1 MATVNEIISGIE
13 SKMEKSVAALRVDL
27 ASLRAGR
34 ATPSL
39 LEKVMVD
46 YYRFPD
52 NLVTAGGKRNRTG
65 TAYDCYSTLGE
76 KHSEGYRK
84 KQL

>member
-39 LEKVMVD
+39 LGEVMVD

-52 NLVTAGGKRNRTG
+52 TCNSGGKRNDRN
-65 TAYDCYSTLGE
+65 
-76 KHSEGYRK
+76 RV
-84 KQL
+84 